1 MKHSRIHSFGLG
13 LSFVAVAILAPLAC
27 APDSTIKQP
36 IPVTGSG
43 GAAGNGSGPGGN
55 TGSSGDGGS
64 LFIDAGGG
72 CADPTDKDKDLISD
86 SLEKGPAT
94 DTDGDGTPDALDDDS
109 DGDGITDAIEAT
121 NPFLPPEIPGHS
133 RDDSCSPLADTDGDG
148 APDVRDLDSDNDGV
162 PDKDEAKY
170 DPDGTKGCRVSI
182 DCDQDGVI
190 DVIEVAANSDPAD
203 FNSMPVDAGLY
214 FVLPYQEKEQVK
226 DFTFSTGIAK
236 ADIYF
241 MIDTT
246 ASMQPA
252 IDNLKASID
261 TEIIPT
267 ILNGD
272 PNANPPIPAI
282 DDAWIGIGEFR
293 DVPWLPYGE
302 MGDQLYR
309 YQFNINAQTV
319 KGDMAKPVFDG
330 MKYSAPNSVKT
341 ILNSLTAGGGGDAP
355 EATTQA
361 LWLAAKNDTFALTI
375 GGIWNP
381 GTPYACALPQGA
393 GIPCFRPGGLPIF
406 VMITD
411 APFHNGSNAAYNYDP
426 TKVGGTV
433 KTYSETVNAL
443 KSIHAKVVG
452 VPVSGSNPNA
462 ARLDLTDL
470 ATKTDSTWYDP
481 QFGGKINPLVPATD
495 VGSSN
500 VSKEVVRLLGR
511 LAGAG
516 LQDVTT
522 TDTNYSCAGNTD
534 CNGDGVND
542 PMYDNPI
549 VEMGAGPFDAS
560 TLITKIET
568 VESASMPLPYSSRTE
583 STFFALQGNA
593 PVTFR
598 VHAQNNTVK
607 PPTLLVM
614 RALIRVETPAGQVLG
629 GKNGIKLVYFVIP
642 QYIPK
647 AN

>member
-1 MKHSRIHSFGLG
+1 MRLSRFHSFGLG
-13 LSFVAVAILAPLAC
+13 LSFVAVALFTPLAC

-36 IPVTGSG
+36 APVTGQGGSG
-43 GAAGNGSGPGGN
+43 GAGGGN
-55 TGSSGDGGS
+55 TGGGGEGGT
-64 LFIDAGGG
+64 LFFDAGTS
-72 CADPTDKDKDLISD
+72 CADPTDKDKDLIAD
-86 SLEKGPAT
+86 ALEKGPDT
-94 DTDGDGTPDALDDDS
+94 DTDKDGTPDALDDDA
-109 DGDGITDAIEAT
+109 DGDGILDAIEAA
-121 NPFLPPEIPGHS
+121 NSFLPPDQAGQF
-133 RDDSCSPLADTDGDG
+133 RDDSCDALADTDGDG

-162 PDKDEAKY
+162 PDKDETKY
-170 DPDGTKGCRVSI
+170 DPQGMKGCRVSI

-203 FNSMPVDAGLY
+203 NMSIPADAGLY
-214 FVLPYQEKEQVK
+214 FVLPYQGKEQVK

-252 IDNLKASID
+252 INNLKASID

-272 PNANPPIPAI
+272 ANANPPIPAI

-319 KGDMAKPVFDG
+319 KGDMAPPVFDG
-330 MKYSAPNSVKT
+330 QKYSAPVATKS
-341 ILNSLTAGGGGDAP
+341 ILGQLTAGGGGDAP

-361 LWLAAKNDTFALTI
+361 LWLAAKNETFALTI
-375 GGIWNP
+375 GGVWNP
-381 GTPYACALPQGA
+381 GTPYACALPGGV

-411 APFHNGSNAAYNYDP
+411 AAFHNGSNANYNYDP
-426 TKVGGTV
+426 MKVGGTV
-433 KTYSETVNAL
+433 KTYTETVNAL

-452 VPVSGSNPNA
+452 VPVSTGAPNA

-481 QFGGKINPLVPATD
+481 QFGGKINPLVPAAD

-522 TDTNYSCAGNTD
+522 SRTNYSCAGNTD
-534 CNGDGVND
+534 CTGDGLND
-542 PMYDNPI
+542 PLYDNPI
-549 VEMGAGPFDAS
+549 VEMGGAPFDAS
-560 TLITKIET
+560 TLITKVET

-598 VHAQNNTVK
+598 VHAENTTVK

-629 GKNGIKLVYFVIP
+629 GKTGIKLVYFVIP

>member
-1 MKHSRIHSFGLG
+1 MKLSRTRSFGLG
-13 LSFVAVAILAPLAC
+13 ASFVAVVLAAC
-27 APDSTIKQP
+27 APDSTINRP
-36 IPVTGSG
+36 TTTGTGGASGSG
-43 GAAGNGSGPGGN
+43 SSSGMG
-55 TGSSGDGGS
+55 GDGGI
-64 LFIDAGGG
+64 LFFDSGNA
-72 CADPTDKDKDLISD
+72 CADPTDKDKDLIAD
-86 SLEKGPAT
+86 SLEKGPDH
-94 DTDGDGTPDALDDDS
+94 DTNGDGSPDALDDDA
-109 DGDGITDAIEAT
+109 DGDGVLDKDEAA
-121 NPFLPPEIPGHS
+121 NPFLPPDTPGQA
-133 RDDSCSPLADTDGDG
+133 RDDSCDPLADTDGDG
-148 APDVRDLDSDNDGV
+148 DPDVRDLDSDNDGV
-162 PDKDEAKY
+162 PDKQESAY

-182 DCDQDGVI
+182 DCDKDGVI
-190 DVIEVAANSDPAD
+190 DVIEVAANSDPTSEMSVPA
-203 FNSMPVDAGLY
+203 DAGLY
-214 FVLPYQEKEQVK
+214 FVLPYQEGEQTK

-272 PNANPPIPAI
+272 PAANPPIPAI
-282 DDAWIGIGEFR
+282 DDAWIGVGEFR

-302 MGDQLYR
+302 NGDQLYR

-319 KGDMAKPVFDG
+319 KGDMAPPVFDG
-330 MKYSAPNSVKT
+330 QKYSAPAATKT
-341 ILNSLTAGGGGDAP
+341 ILGALTAGGGGDAP

-381 GTPYACALPQGA
+381 GTPYSCALPGGI

-411 APFHNGSNAAYNYDP
+411 AAFHNGSNSNYNYDP

-433 KTYSETVNAL
+433 KSYLDTVNAL

-452 VPVSGSNPNA
+452 VPVSGNNPNA

-470 ATKTDSTWYDP
+470 AIKTDSTWYDP
-481 QFGGKINPLVPATD
+481 QFGGKINPLVPTAD
-495 VGSSN
+495 VGAGN

-522 TDTNYSCAGNTD
+522 SRTNYSCAGDVD
-534 CNGDGVND
+534 CTGDGMPD
-542 PMYDNPI
+542 AAYENP
-549 VEMGAGPFDAS
+549 VVDVGPFDAS
-560 TLITKIET
+560 TLITKIAT
-568 VESASMPLPYSSRTE
+568 VESAGMPLPYSSRSE
-583 STFFALQGNA
+583 STFFGLRGNA

-598 VHAQNNTVK
+598 VHAENTTVK
-607 PPTLLVM
+607 PPSLLVM

>member
-1 MKHSRIHSFGLG
+1 MKLTRIHSFGLG
-13 LSFVAVAILAPLAC
+13 LSFVAAAFFTPLAC
-27 APDSTIKQP
+27 APDSTIK
-36 IPVTGSG
+36 TTTSMGTG
-43 GAAGNGSGPGGN
+43 GAGGAGGNGAGPG
-55 TGSSGDGGS
+55 TGGDGGL
-64 LFIDAGGG
+64 LFDIDASA

-94 DTDGDGTPDALDDDS
+94 DTDKDGTPDALDDDA
-109 DGDGITDAIEAT
+109 DGDGILDADEAA
-121 NPFLPPEIPGHS
+121 NPRLPPEQPGQM
-133 RDDSCSPLADTDGDG
+133 RDDSCDPLADSDGDG

-170 DPDGTKGCRVSI
+170 DPDGMKGCRVTI
-182 DCDQDGVI
+182 DCDGDGVI
-190 DVIEVAANSDPAD
+190 DVIEIAANSDPGDNMAI
-203 FNSMPVDAGLY
+203 PADAGLY
-214 FVLPYQEKEQVK
+214 FVLPYQEPEKVK
-226 DFTFSTGIAK
+226 DFEFSTGIAK

-272 PNANPPIPAI
+272 TNVNPPIPAI

-302 MGDQLYR
+302 MNDQLYR
-309 YQFNINAQTV
+309 FQFNINNQTV
-319 KGDMAKPVFDG
+319 KGDMAPPAFDG
-330 MKYSAPNSVKT
+330 QKYSAPASVKT
-341 ILNSLTAGGGGDAP
+341 ILGSLVAGGGGDAP

-361 LWLAAKNDTFALTI
+361 LWLAAKNDTFSLTI

-381 GTPYACALPQGA
+381 NTPYACALPGGV
-393 GIPCFRPGGLPIF
+393 GIPCFRPGGVPIF

-411 APFHNGSNAAYNYDP
+411 AAFHNGSNAAYNYDP
-426 TKVGGTV
+426 MKVGGTV
-433 KTYSETVNAL
+433 KTYLDTLNAL

-452 VPVSGSNPNA
+452 VPVSTGAPNA
-462 ARLDLTDL
+462 ARVDLTDL
-470 ATKTDSTWYDP
+470 ATKTESTWYDP
-481 QFGGKINPLVPATD
+481 QFGGKINPLVPTSD
-495 VGSSN
+495 VGAGN

-516 LQDVTT
+516 LHDVTT
-522 TDTNYSCAGNTD
+522 ARANYSCAGNTD
-534 CNGDGVND
+534 CNGDGLND
-542 PMYDNPI
+542 PAYSNPE
-549 VEMGAGPFDAS
+549 VDMGAGPFDAS
-560 TLITKIET
+560 TLITKVET
-568 VESASMPLPYSSRTE
+568 VENASMPLPYSSRTE

-598 VHAQNNTVK
+598 VHAENTTVK
-607 PPTLLVM
+607 PSTLLVM

>member
-1 MKHSRIHSFGLG
+1 MKFSRIHSFGLG
-13 LSFVAVAILAPLAC
+13 LSFVAVALGAPLAC
-27 APDSTIKQP
+27 APDSTITRP
-36 IPVTGSG
+36 TLTGSG
-43 GAAGNGSGPGGN
+43 GAGSGS
-55 TGSSGDGGS
+55 TSSGAGGDGGS
-64 LFIDAGGG
+64 LFIDAGSS
-72 CADPTDKDKDLISD
+72 CADPTDKDKDLIAD
-86 SLEKGPAT
+86 ILEKGPNT
-94 DTDGDGTPDALDDDS
+94 DTNGDGSPDELDDDA
-109 DGDGITDAIEAT
+109 DGDGILDKNEAA
-121 NPFLPPEIPGHS
+121 NPFLPVDQAGQVRVE
-133 RDDSCSPLADTDGDG
+133 SCDPLADTDGDG
-148 APDVRDLDSDNDGV
+148 SPDVRDLDSDNDGV
-162 PDKDEAKY
+162 PDKEEAKY
-170 DPDGTKGCRVSI
+170 DADGSKGCRVLI
-182 DCDQDGVI
+182 DCDADGVI
-190 DVIEVAANSDPAD
+190 DVIEIAADSNPAD
-203 FNSMPVDAGLY
+203 GMSIPVDAGLY
-214 FVLPYQEKEQVK
+214 FVLPYQEGERLK
-226 DFTFSTGIAK
+226 DFSFSTGIAK

-272 PNANPPIPAI
+272 ATANPPIPAI
-282 DDAWIGIGEFR
+282 DDAWIGVGEFR

-319 KGDMAKPVFDG
+319 KGDMAPPLFDG
-330 MKYSAPNSVKT
+330 QKYSAPAATKT
-341 ILNSLTAGGGGDAP
+341 ILGALTAGGGGDAP

-361 LWLAAKNDTFALTI
+361 LWLAAKNETFALTI

-381 GTPYACALPQGA
+381 NTPYTCLLPGA
-393 GIPCFRPGGLPIF
+393 TGVPCFRPGGLPIF

-411 APFHNGSNAAYNYDP
+411 AAFHNGSNAAYNYDP
-426 TKVGGTV
+426 TKVGGSV
-433 KTYSETVNAL
+433 KTYLDTVNAL

-452 VPVSGSNPNA
+452 VPVSTGAPNA

-481 QFGGKINPLVPATD
+481 QFGGKINPLVPAAD
-495 VGSSN
+495 VGAGN

-522 TDTNYSCAGNTD
+522 SRANYSCAGNID
-534 CNGDGVND
+534 CTGDSVND
-542 PMYDNPI
+542 PLYDNPV
-549 VEMGAGPFDAS
+549 VEMGGGPFDAS
-560 TLITKIET
+560 TFITKVAT
-568 VESASMPLPYSSRTE
+568 VESASMPLPYSSRSE

-598 VHAQNNTVK
+598 VHAENTTVK
-607 PPTLLVM
+607 PPSLLVM

>member
-1 MKHSRIHSFGLG
+1 MKLSRLHSFGLG
-13 LSFVAVAILAPLAC
+13 LSFVAFALGMPLAC
-27 APDSTIKQP
+27 SPDSTLKRP
-36 IPVTGSG
+36 TTSG
-43 GAAGNGSGPGGN
+43 TAGAGGTSSN
-55 TGSSGDGGS
+55 ASSSGDGGTI
-64 LFIDAGGG
+64 FNFDAGT
-72 CADPTDKDKDLISD
+72 CADPNDKDKDLIAD
-86 SLEKGPAT
+86 SLEKGPNT
-94 DTDGDGTPDALDDDS
+94 DTNGDGTPDELDDDA
-109 DGDGITDAIEAT
+109 DGDGVPDATEAV
-121 NPFLPPEIPGHS
+121 NALLPPEQPGQTRS
-133 RDDSCSPLADTDGDG
+133 GTCDPLADTDGDG

-162 PDKDEAKY
+162 PDAEERKY
-170 DPDGTKGCRVSI
+170 DADGSKGCRVTI

-190 DVIEVAANSDPAD
+190 DVIEVAAGSDPAD
-203 FNSMPVDAGLY
+203 SKAIPADAGLY
-214 FVLPYQEKEQVK
+214 FVLPYQDGEQVK
-226 DFTFSTGIAK
+226 DFSFSTGIAK

-261 TEIIPT
+261 TQIIPT

-272 PNANPPIPAI
+272 QSANPPIPAI
-282 DDAWIGIGEFR
+282 DDAWIGVGEFR

-309 YQFNINAQTV
+309 YQFNISNQTV
-319 KGDMAKPVFDG
+319 KGDMAPPVFDG
-330 MKYSAPNSVKT
+330 QKFTAPVATKS
-341 ILNSLTAGGGGDAP
+341 ILGQLTAGGGGDAP

-361 LWLAAKNDTFALTI
+361 LWLAAKNETFSLTI

-381 GTPYACALPQGA
+381 GTPYACALQGGI
-393 GIPCFRPGGLPIF
+393 GIPCFRPNGVPIF

-411 APFHNGSNAAYNYDP
+411 AAFHNGSNAAYNYDP

-433 KTYSETVNAL
+433 KTYLDASNAL
-443 KSIHAKVVG
+443 KSINAKVVG
-452 VPVSGSNPNA
+452 VPVSTGAPNA

-470 ATKTDSTWYDP
+470 ALKTDSTWFDP
-481 QFGGKINPLVPATD
+481 QFGGKINPLVPAQD
-495 VGSSN
+495 VGSAD

-516 LQDVTT
+516 LHDVTT
-522 TDTNYSCAGNTD
+522 SRTNYSCAGNVD
-534 CNGDGVND
+534 CTGDGVND
-542 PMYDNPI
+542 AAYENPI
-549 VEMGAGPFDAS
+549 VDMGGGPFDAS
-560 TLITKIET
+560 TLITKVET

-583 STFFALQGNA
+583 STFYALQGNA

-598 VHAQNNTVK
+598 VHAENTTVK

-614 RALIRVETPAGQVLG
+614 RALIRVETPSGQVLG
-629 GKNGIKLVYFVIP
+629 GKTGIKLVYFVIP

>member
-1 MKHSRIHSFGLG
+1 MKLSRIHSFGLG
-13 LSFVAVAILAPLAC
+13 LSFVVAAFFTPMAC
-27 APDSTIKQP
+27 APDSTIKTP
-36 IPVTGSG
+36 PPPGSG
-43 GAAGNGSGPGGN
+43 GAGGAGAGGGN
-55 TGSSGDGGS
+55 TG
-64 LFIDAGGG
+64 GGG
-72 CADPTDKDKDLISD
+72 EGGLLFADTGGTCANPNDKDKDLIAD
-86 SLEKGPAT
+86 LLEKGPST
-94 DTDGDGTPDALDDDS
+94 DTNQDGTPDELDDDA
-109 DGDGITDAIEAT
+109 DGDGITDAEEAA
-121 NPFLPPEIPGHS
+121 NPLLPVDQPGQA
-133 RDDSCSPLADTDGDG
+133 RDDSCDPLADTDGDG

-162 PDKDEAKY
+162 PDKQEATY
-170 DPDGTKGCRVSI
+170 DPDGTLGCRVVI
-182 DCDQDGVI
+182 DCDKDGVI
-190 DVIEVAANSDPAD
+190 DVIEIAANSDPTSDA
-203 FNSMPVDAGLY
+203 SIPADAGLY
-214 FVLPYQEKEQVK
+214 FVLPYQEPEKIK

-261 TEIIPT
+261 TQIIPT

-272 PNANPPIPAI
+272 LTANPPIPAI

-302 MGDQLYR
+302 MNDQLYR
-309 YQFNINAQTV
+309 YQFNINNQTV
-319 KGDMAKPVFDG
+319 KGDMAPPIFDG
-330 MKYSAPNSVKT
+330 QKFTAPAATKT
-341 ILNSLTAGGGGDAP
+341 ILGQLAAGGGGDAP

-361 LWLAAKNDTFALTI
+361 LWLAAKNTTFALTI

-381 GTPYACALPQGA
+381 GTPYACALPG
-393 GIPCFRPGGLPIF
+393 GVGVPCFRPGGLPIF
-406 VMITD
+406 VMVTD
-411 APFHNGSNAAYNYDP
+411 AAFHNGTNAAYNYDP
-426 TKVGGTV
+426 MQVGGSV
-433 KTYSETVNAL
+433 KSYSDTVNAL

-452 VPVSGSNPNA
+452 VPVSTGAPNA
-462 ARLDLTDL
+462 ARVDLTDL

-481 QFGGKINPLVPATD
+481 QFGGKVNPLVPTTD
-495 VGSSN
+495 VGPGN
-500 VSKEVVRLLGR
+500 VAGEVVRLLGR

-522 TDTNYSCAGNTD
+522 TKNNYSCPGNVD
-534 CNGDGVND
+534 CTGDGVND
-542 PMYDNPI
+542 ATYENPI
-549 VEMGAGPFDAS
+549 VDNDPGPFDAS
-560 TLITKIET
+560 TLITKVET
-568 VESASMPLPYSSRTE
+568 VENATMPYPYSSRTE

-598 VHAQNNTVK
+598 VHAENTTVK

-629 GKNGIKLVYFVIP
+629 GKNGVKLVYFVIP

>member
-1 MKHSRIHSFGLG
+1 MKLSRLHSFGLG
-13 LSFVAVAILAPLAC
+13 LSFVAIAFCMPLAC
-27 APDSTIKQP
+27 APDSTIKRP
-36 IPVTGSG
+36 TLTGSG
-43 GAAGNGSGPGGN
+43 GAGGGSASSSS
-55 TGSSGDGGS
+55 SSGDGGDI
-64 LFIDAGGG
+64 FIDSGGA
-72 CADPTDKDKDLISD
+72 CADPGDKDKDLISN
-86 SLEKGPAT
+86 SLEKGPST
-94 DTDGDGTPDALDDDS
+94 DTNMDGTPDELDDDA
-109 DGDGITDAIEAT
+109 DGDGVLDANEAA
-121 NPFLPPEIPGHS
+121 NPFLPADQPGQT
-133 RDDSCSPLADTDGDG
+133 RDDSCDPLADSDGDG

-162 PDKDEAKY
+162 PDKDEMKY
-170 DPDGTKGCRVSI
+170 DADGSKGCRVTI
-182 DCDQDGVI
+182 DCDNDGVI
-190 DVIEVAANSDPAD
+190 DVIEIAANSDPAD
-203 FNSMPVDAGLY
+203 GMSIPADAGLY
-214 FVLPYQEKEQVK
+214 FVLPYQEGERLK

-261 TEIIPT
+261 TQIIPT

-282 DDAWIGIGEFR
+282 DDAWIGVGEFR

-309 YQFNINAQTV
+309 FRFNINAQTI
-319 KGDMAKPVFDG
+319 KGDMAPPAFDG
-330 MKYSAPNSVKT
+330 QKYTAPAATKT
-341 ILNSLTAGGGGDAP
+341 ILGQLTAGGGGDAP

-361 LWLAAKNDTFALTI
+361 LWLAAKNDIFSLTI
-375 GGIWNP
+375 GGVWNP
-381 GTPYACALPQGA
+381 GTPYACDLPGGV

-411 APFHNGSNAAYNYDP
+411 AAFHNGSNANYNYDP
-426 TKVGGTV
+426 TKVGGSV
-433 KTYSETVNAL
+433 KTYLDTVNAL
-443 KSIHAKVVG
+443 KAINAKVVG
-452 VPVSGSNPNA
+452 VPVSTGAPNA

-495 VGSSN
+495 VGAGN
-500 VSKEVVRLLGR
+500 VSSEVVRLLGR

-516 LQDVTT
+516 LHDVTT
-522 TDTNYSCAGNTD
+522 SRTNYSCPGDVD
-534 CNGDGVND
+534 CTGDGVND
-542 PMYDNPI
+542 ATYDNP
-549 VEMGAGPFDAS
+549 VVDMGGGPFDAS

-583 STFFALQGNA
+583 STFFGLQGNA

-598 VHAQNNTVK
+598 VHAENTTVK

-629 GKNGIKLVYFVIP
+629 GKTGIKLVYFVIP

>member
-1 MKHSRIHSFGLG
+1 MKLSRIHSFGLG
-13 LSFVAVAILAPLAC
+13 LSFVAVALGTPLAC
-27 APDSTIKQP
+27 APDSTITRSTL
-36 IPVTGSG
+36 TGSG
-43 GAAGNGSGPGGN
+43 GAGSG
-55 TGSSGDGGS
+55 SSNSGAGGDGGL
-64 LFIDAGGG
+64 LFVDSGTS
-72 CADPTDKDKDLISD
+72 CADPTDKDKDLIAD
-86 SLEKGPAT
+86 ILEKGPDT
-94 DTDGDGTPDALDDDS
+94 DTNGDGSPDALDDDA
-109 DGDGITDAIEAT
+109 DGDGILDKDEAA
-121 NPFLPPEIPGHS
+121 NPFLPAEQAGQM
-133 RDDSCSPLADTDGDG
+133 RDDSCDPLADTDGDG

-162 PDKDEAKY
+162 PDKEEAKY
-170 DPDGTKGCRVSI
+170 DPDGSKGCRVTI
-182 DCDQDGVI
+182 DCDTDGVI
-190 DVIEVAANSDPAD
+190 DVIEVAANSDPA
-203 FNSMPVDAGLY
+203 NGMSIPEDAGLY
-214 FVLPYQEKEQVK
+214 FVLPYQEGERVK
-226 DFTFSTGIAK
+226 DFSFSTGIAK

-261 TEIIPT
+261 TEIIPA

-272 PNANPPIPAI
+272 AAANPPIPAI

-293 DVPWLPYGE
+293 DVPWLPYGV

-319 KGDMAKPVFDG
+319 KGDMAPPIFDG
-330 MKYSAPNSVKT
+330 VKYSAPAATKT
-341 ILNSLTAGGGGDAP
+341 ILGQLTAGGGGDAP

-361 LWLAAKNDTFALTI
+361 LWLAAKNETFALTI

-381 GTPYACALPQGA
+381 STPYTCLLPGA
-393 GIPCFRPGGLPIF
+393 TGVPCFRPGGLPIF

-411 APFHNGSNAAYNYDP
+411 AAFHNGSNAAYNYDP
-426 TKVGGTV
+426 TKVGGSV
-433 KTYSETVNAL
+433 KSYLDTVNAL
-443 KSIHAKVVG
+443 KSIHAKIIG
-452 VPVSGSNPNA
+452 VPVSTGAPNA

-481 QFGGKINPLVPATD
+481 QFGGKINPLVPAGD
-495 VGSSN
+495 VGAGN

-522 TDTNYSCAGNTD
+522 SRANYSCTGDVD
-534 CNGDGVND
+534 CTGDSIND
-542 PMYDNPI
+542 PKYDNPI
-549 VEMGAGPFDAS
+549 VEMSGGPFDAS
-560 TLITKIET
+560 TLITKVET
-568 VESASMPLPYSSRTE
+568 VENASMPFPYSSRSE
-583 STFFALQGNA
+583 STFFGLQGNA

-598 VHAQNNTVK
+598 VHAENTTVK
-607 PPTLLVM
+607 PPSLLVM

>member
-1 MKHSRIHSFGLG
+1 MKLSRIHSYGLG
-13 LSFVAVAILAPLAC
+13 LSFVAIALCTPLAC
-27 APDSTIKQP
+27 APDSTIKEP
-36 IPVTGSG
+36 TLTGSG
-43 GAAGNGSGPGGN
+43 GAGGSSASPN
-55 TGSSGDGGS
+55 SASSSGDGGS
-64 LFIDAGGG
+64 LLFMDAGGT
-72 CADPTDKDKDLISD
+72 CVDPTDKDKDLISD
-86 SLEKGPAT
+86 SLELGPNT
-94 DTDGDGTPDALDDDS
+94 DTNGDGSPDELDDDA
-109 DGDGITDAIEAT
+109 DGDGIIDANEAA
-121 NPFLPPEIPGHS
+121 NPFLPADQLGQT
-133 RDDSCSPLADTDGDG
+133 RDDACDPLADTDGDG

-162 PDKDEAKY
+162 PDKEEMKY
-170 DPDGTKGCRVSI
+170 DADFSKGCRVKI
-182 DCDQDGVI
+182 DCDADGVI
-190 DVIEVAANSDPAD
+190 DVIEIAANSDPVDDMSIPA
-203 FNSMPVDAGLY
+203 DAGLY
-214 FVLPYQEKEQVK
+214 FVLPYQEAEKVK

-272 PNANPPIPAI
+272 ITANPPIPAI
-282 DDAWIGIGEFR
+282 DDAWIGVGEFR
-293 DVPWLPYGE
+293 DVPWLPYGQ
-302 MGDQLYR
+302 MGDELYR
-309 YQFNINAQTV
+309 WQFNINAQTV
-319 KGDMAKPVFDG
+319 KGDMAPPVFDG
-330 MKYSAPNSVKT
+330 QKYTAPAATKS
-341 ILNSLTAGGGGDAP
+341 ILGQLTAGGGGDAP

-361 LWLAAKNDTFALTI
+361 LWLAAKNDIFALTE
-375 GGIWNP
+375 GGVWNP
-381 GTPYACALPQGA
+381 GTPYACALQGGI

-411 APFHNGSNAAYNYDP
+411 AAFHNGSNANYNYDP

-433 KTYSETVNAL
+433 KTYLDTVNAL

-452 VPVSGSNPNA
+452 VPVSTGAPNA

-481 QFGGKINPLVPATD
+481 QFGGKINPLVPTAD
-495 VGSSN
+495 VGATN

-522 TDTNYSCAGNTD
+522 SRTNYSCPGNVD
-534 CNGDGVND
+534 CTGDGVND
-542 PMYDNPI
+542 PAYDNPV
-549 VEMGAGPFDAS
+549 VEMGGGPFDAS
-560 TLITKIET
+560 TLMTKIET
-568 VESASMPLPYSSRTE
+568 VESTTMPLPYSSRSAT
-583 STFFALQGNA
+583 TFFGLRGNA

-598 VHAQNNTVK
+598 VHAENTTVK
-607 PPTLLVM
+607 PATLLVM
-614 RALIRVETPAGQVLG
+614 QALIRVETPAGQVLG
-629 GKNGIKLVYFVIP
+629 GKNGIKRVYFVIP

>member
-1 MKHSRIHSFGLG
+1 MKLSRIHSFGLG
-13 LSFVAVAILAPLAC
+13 LSFVAATFCVPLAC
-27 APDSTIKQP
+27 APDSGITRST
-36 IPVTGSG
+36 TGSG
-43 GAAGNGSGPGGN
+43 GGGGASNGSGMG
-55 TGSSGDGGS
+55 GDGGL
-64 LFIDAGGG
+64 LFFDAGGS
-72 CADPTDKDKDLISD
+72 CDDPTDKDKDLIAD
-86 SLEKGPAT
+86 VLELGPDK
-94 DTDGDGTPDALDDDS
+94 DTNGDGSPDALDDDA
-109 DGDGITDAIEAT
+109 DGDGILDKDEAA
-121 NPFLPPEIPGHS
+121 NSFLPKDQPGQS
-133 RDDSCSPLADTDGDG
+133 RSNPCDALADTDGDG

-162 PDKDEAKY
+162 PDKQEAVL
-170 DPDGTKGCRVSI
+170 DPDGSKGCRVQI
-182 DCDQDGVI
+182 DCDLDGVI
-190 DVIEVAANSDPAD
+190 DVIEVAAGSDPTD
-203 FNSMPVDAGLY
+203 VTSIPMDAGLY
-214 FVLPYQEKEQVK
+214 FVLPYQEGPQTK

-272 PNANPPIPAI
+272 PNAIPPIPAI
-282 DDAWIGIGEFR
+282 DDAWIGVGEFR

-309 YQFNINAQTV
+309 FQFNINNQTI
-319 KGDMAKPVFDG
+319 KGDMAPPVFDG
-330 MKYSAPNSVKT
+330 MKYSAPVATKT
-341 ILNSLTAGGGGDAP
+341 ILGQLTAGGGGDAP

-361 LWLAAKNDTFALTI
+361 LWLAAKNGTYALTG

-381 GTPYACALPQGA
+381 GPYSCLLPG
-393 GIPCFRPGGLPIF
+393 GYGMPCFRPGGLPIF

-411 APFHNGSNAAYNYDP
+411 AAFHNGSNAAYNYDP

-433 KTYSETVNAL
+433 KTYLDAANAL
-443 KSIHAKVVG
+443 KDINAKIVG
-452 VPVSGSNPNA
+452 VPVSTGAFGA
-462 ARLDLTDL
+462 ARADLTDL
-470 ATKTDSTWYDP
+470 ALKTNSTYYEAA
-481 QFGGKINPLVPATD
+481 FGGKTYPLVTSDD
-495 VGSSN
+495 VVAGD

-522 TDTNYSCAGNTD
+522 TRANYSCEGNVD
-534 CNGDGVND
+534 CTGDGVND
-542 PMYDNPI
+542 MAYENP
-549 VEMGAGPFDAS
+549 VVDVGPFDAS
-560 TLITKIET
+560 TLITKVAT
-568 VESASMPLPYSSRTE
+568 VENASLPLPYTSRSE

-598 VHAQNNTVK
+598 VIAENTTVK
-607 PPTLLVM
+607 PPSLLVM

-629 GKNGIKLVYFVIP
+629 GKTGIKLVYFVIP